1 MMKIFLIASVFILS
15 AFFTWNKLKTP
26 EDERYKVV
34 KSFSGIEIRS
44 YENQIYASYIPNNSD
59 NRSNSFKAVAGYIFG
74 ANDQEMKIAM
84 TSPVVV
90 KLHNDNEMAFV
101 MPDDYKIIELPKPLN
116 SQVKI
121 YEEAASMKASLRF
134 SGFSNNI
141 RERNKID
148 QLKSIL
154 ESNNISHNND
164 FEVLVYNAPYQ
175 FFFRRNEIIVTV
187 NSFKTQ
193 ENIISET
200 KKIYFGTGCFWCTEA
215 VFEDAT
221 GVLNVQSGYSGG
233 IIKNPTYSQVSKG
246 QTDHAEVCEVTYDPS
261 QITIDDLFEL
271 FFVSHDPTTQ
281 DRQGNDIGKHYRSII
296 LYSSPEEGRQARK
309 VLLDMNQ
316 EVFDG
321 QIVTEISPFEV
332 FYSAE
337 NYHQNYYADNE
348 YASYCRVVISP
359 KVEKAKKKLSRL
371 YK

>member
-1 MMKIFLIASVFILS
+1 MKIFLIAFLFLFST
-15 AFFTWNKLKTP
+15 FFAWNKLKTP
-26 EDERYKVV
+26 EGERYKII

-44 YENQIYASYIPNNSD
+44 YENQIYASYIPKKLD
-59 NRSNSFKAVAGYIFG
+59 DRSNSFKAVAGYIFG

-101 MPDDYKIIELPKPLN
+101 MPYDYQIIELPKPLN
-116 SQVKI
+116 AQVKI
-121 YEEAASMKASLRF
+121 YEEAASMKASIRY
-134 SGFSNNI
+134 SGFSNNT

-154 ESNNISHNND
+154 ESNDISHNND

-187 NSFKTQ
+187 NSFKSQDKIT
-193 ENIISET
+193 SEI

-215 VFEDAT
+215 VFEGAT
-221 GVLNVQSGYSGG
+221 GVLNVRSGYSGG
-233 IIKNPTYSQVSKG
+233 IIKNPTYSQVSNG
-246 QTDHAEVCEVTYDPS
+246 QTDHAEVCEVSYDPS
-261 QITIDDLFEL
+261 QITLDDLFEL

-281 DRQGNDIGKHYRSII
+281 DKQGNDVGKHYRSII
-296 LYSSPEEGRQARK
+296 LYSSLEEEQLARK
-309 VLLDMNQ
+309 VLLEMNQ

-332 FYSAE
+332 FYSAD
-337 NYHQNYYADNE
+337 NYHQNYYVDNK

-371 YK
+371 YR